1 MNKKTEK
8 RILTIAIAIVLAT
21 LTALFIW
28 YTYIPPVDETTL
40 PEYTVKFESYN
51 DQKISSQTVKQGK
64 LLAKPE
70 ELKMDGHT
78 FLGWFDGEK
87 RWDFEKDT
95 VGKDMTL
102 TAKWKWHLAFAEAK
116 DGSGG
121 VWVTGCDYDV
131 ENVVIPKEY
140 NGKKVT
146 GIEWGF
152 TARTKLKSV
161 VIPDTVTYISA
172 NAFNRCN
179 SLTTITIPKSVEKI
193 GVNAF
198 SKCENLKTIYCEAE
212 KKPIQWYTDFNTTN
226 AEVIYGKKEG

>member
-8 RILTIAIAIVLAT
+8 RILIAVISAVLIG

-28 YTYIPPVDETTL
+28 YTYIPPVDESTL

-51 DQKISSQTVKQGK
+51 DQKISSRTVKEGK
-64 LLAKPE
+64 LLSKPDAE
-70 ELKMDGHT
+70 MQMDGHT
-78 FLGWFDGEK
+78 FLGWFDGDK
-87 RWDFEKDT
+87 MWNFETDK

-102 TAKWKWHLAFAEAK
+102 TAKWKWHLAFAEAG
-116 DGSGG
+116 DGSDG

-140 NGKKVT
+140 NGRKVT

-161 VIPDTVTYISA
+161 VIPDTVTYISS
-172 NAFNRCN
+172 NSFNRCD
-179 SLTTITIPKSVEKI
+179 SLTTVTIPKSVESI

-198 SKCENLKTIYCEAE
+198 SKCENLKTIYCEAK
-212 KKPIQWYTDFNTTN
+212 KKPIRWHQDFNTTN
-226 AEVIYGKKEG
+226 AEVIFSK

>member
-8 RILTIAIAIVLAT
+8 RILTIAIAIVLAI

-28 YTYIPPVDETTL
+28 YTYIPPVDESTL
-40 PEYTVKFESYN
+40 PEYTVRFESYN
-51 DQKISSQTVKQGK
+51 DQKISSQTVKEGK
-64 LLAKPE
+64 LLSEPE
-70 ELKMDGHT
+70 KLQMDGHT

-87 RWDFEKDT
+87 RWNFATDK

-116 DGSGG
+116 DGSDG

-146 GIEWGF
+146 GIEWAF
-152 TARTKLKSV
+152 AARTKIKSV
-161 VIPDTVTYISA
+161 VIPDTVTFIGS
-172 NAFNRCN
+172 NSFNRCDG
-179 SLTTITIPKSVEKI
+179 LTEITIPKSVEKI
-193 GVNAF
+193 SINAF
-198 SKCENLKTIYCEAE
+198 SKCANLKTIYCEAE
-212 KKPIQWYTDFNTTN
+212 KKPIQWHVDFNTTD
-226 AEVIYGKKEG
+226 AEVIYGKKGN